1 MDQALANVRVLDISS
16 SAGGAWCTR
25 LLADLGAD
33 VILLEPPGG
42 HPLRSE
48 APFDLDGR
56 SLVAEYFLANKR
68 AARFDFEADDCAG
81 RLAALAKPVDVVVT
95 SLRPSEAGRLGLS
108 YAAFGNASLVVAH
121 ITPYGISGKRADT
134 PGNELTVA
142 ALSGWAALNGQ
153 ASSSPLRPTGHQV
166 AFCAGTVAA
175 GCVIAALVDR
185 DREGG
190 AGQEVD
196 ISELDVMVSAG
207 SPGILRGQYTG
218 HSTPRRESADVTA
231 GPVPVADGYF
241 ALTISRAHFWRDA
254 MTVLGLH
261 DLAEDP
267 RWETSWYRQSHKD
280 EYSGRVGEAMLGWK
294 KADLF
299 EELAARRVVAGPV
312 LTMEELRSNSHLA
325 ERHFWT
331 EADGQDFPGAPFRMS
346 ATPWRLRS
354 RAPEPPTTEVEAK

>member
-1 MDQALANVRVLDISS
+1 MNASS
-16 SAGGAWCTR
+16 SV
-25 LLADLGAD
+25 DD
-33 VILLEPPGG
+33 VRRFRSRSIL
-42 HPLRSE
+42 
-48 APFDLDGR
+48 
-56 SLVAEYFLANKR
+56 K
-68 AARFDFEADDCAG
+68 
-81 RLAALAKPVDVVVT
+81 
-95 SLRPSEAGRLGLS
+95 
-108 YAAFGNASLVVAH
+108 
-121 ITPYGISGKRADT
+121 
-134 PGNELTVA
+134 LTVS

-153 ASSSPLRPTGHQV
+153 ASSSPLRPVGHQV

-175 GCVIAALVDR
+175 GSVIAALLER
-185 DREGG
+185 EQEGG

-254 MTVLGLH
+254 MNILGLH

-312 LTMEELRSNSHLA
+312 LTMEELRSNPHLA

-331 EADGQDFPGAPFRMS
+331 ELGGQEFPGAPFRMS

-354 RAPEPPTTEVEAK
+354 RAPERPTTEVDAK

>member
-1 MDQALANVRVLDISS
+1 MDQALANIRVLDISS

-33 VILLEPPGG
+33 VMLLESPGG

-48 APFDLDGR
+48 APFDLHGR

-68 AARFDFEADDCAG
+68 SASFDFEADRCAG
-81 RLAALAKPVDVVVT
+81 RLAAMAKSVDVVVT
-95 SLRPSEAGRLGLS
+95 SLRPSEAARLGLS
-108 YAAFGNASLVVAH
+108 YAAFGNPGLVVAH
-121 ITPYGISGKRADT
+121 ITPYGISGVRADA

-142 ALSGWAALNGQ
+142 ALSGWAALNGE
-153 ASSSPLRPTGHQV
+153 ASSPPLRPVGHQV

-175 GCVIAALVDR
+175 GSVIAALVER
-185 DREGG
+185 EREGG

-218 HSTPRRESADVTA
+218 QSTPRRESVDITA

-254 MTVLGLH
+254 MNVLGLH

-267 RWETSWYRQSHKD
+267 RWQTSWYRQSHKD
-280 EYSGRVGEAMLGWK
+280 EYIGRVGEAMMGWT
-294 KADLF
+294 KANLF

-312 LTMEELRSNSHLA
+312 LTMEELRSNPHLA

-346 ATPWRLRS
+346 ATPWKLQS
-354 RAPEPPTTEVEAK
+354 GAPERPTTEVDTK